1 MEIGITKFS
10 DVLTKSL
17 EDNLRK
23 KLDPRQSHIN
33 AIEAFGEAEL
43 ERIMCA
49 DGWMN
54 HPATAKQRQSGRR
67 VGADVN

>member
-23 KLDPRQSHIN
+23 KLDPRRSHIN
-33 AIEAFGEAEL
+33 ARESFGEADL
-43 ERIMCA
+43 ERIMYEDRC
-49 DGWMN
+49 MN
-54 HPATAKQRQSGRR
+54 CPATVKQRELGRR
-67 VGADVN
+67 VGVDVN